1 MTDPIVAEVRQAR
14 MEHTRKFN
22 YDLDAICEDLKAV
35 EAKCGHKVVRLA
47 AKRVPRPAPTRATT

>member
-1 MTDPIVAEVRQAR
+1 MTDPIVDEVRHAR

-22 YDLDAICEDLKAV
+22 YDLDAICRDLKAV

-47 AKRVPRPAPTRATT
+47 AKRIQRTTPSRVTA